1 MEGRI
6 LRISLDDETI
16 SQEHVEDA
24 CVESL
29 YEEVDEH
36 TFVIV
41 FPGSAGT
48 IALYMNCQ
56 SGRFSRDASQST
68 LAVKMN
74 ALGIVA
80 VVVSGSAHRLSYL
93 YASDDDISI
102 YHCENIRFSS
112 PHRFFQ
118 LLASDPSD
126 GCMSIGEAGEKGGA
140 LGACLLDS
148 SMCIGRGG
156 LAAMMGSMNFKGII
170 AHTASSVRPDVSS
183 SWPHSRT
190 AKSFSLYGSASL
202 VDCGMRNG
210 WLPTRYFSGLYDPRC
225 VYLDG
230 RMACRTY
237 NADHVSCPMCTI
249 ACRLEENGEAL
260 ADWAEAMALGSN
272 MGIFS
277 LEKVNPLRRA
287 CISRGLD
294 PVDTGEVLSYLK
306 TLEHVPYTLADVRN
320 ADVGELERVISLI
333 ASRKGNGEALSAG
346 LCALDGALSVE
357 GRSCIY
363 DFRGC
368 HGQALFS
375 SLGENTPCHV
385 DLVKGLHRILDDET
399 IGRVVAYLRLFTHAM
414 ENSGLPPFFMLPM
427 HFDQV
432 PFTVMRL
439 PMVMRRI
446 MSSFAR
452 KCPAPLS
459 AGLESVDAFDRLHGP
474 AEKIPDR
481 FMLPASVGYTDEL
494 NMVRLFM
501 GYQDEMQYIRR
512 KVASGR

>member
-1 MEGRI
+1 
-6 LRISLDDETI
+6 
-16 SQEHVEDA
+16 
-24 CVESL
+24 
-29 YEEVDEH
+29 
-36 TFVIV
+36 
-41 FPGSAGT
+41 
-48 IALYMNCQ
+48 
-56 SGRFSRDASQST
+56 
-68 LAVKMN
+68 MN

-148 SMCIGRGG
+148 SLCIGRGG

-170 AHTASSVRPDVSS
+170 AHTASSVRPVDSS

-225 VYLDG
+225 LYLDG

-237 NADHVSCPMCTI
+237 NVDHVSCPMCTI

-277 LEKVNPLRRA
+277 SRR
-287 CISRGLD
+287 S
-294 PVDTGEVLSYLK
+294 
-306 TLEHVPYTLADVRN
+306 
-320 ADVGELERVISLI
+320 
-333 ASRKGNGEALSAG
+333 
-346 LCALDGALSVE
+346 
-357 GRSCIY
+357 
-363 DFRGC
+363 
-368 HGQALFS
+368 
-375 SLGENTPCHV
+375 
-385 DLVKGLHRILDDET
+385 
-399 IGRVVAYLRLFTHAM
+399 
-414 ENSGLPPFFMLPM
+414 
-427 HFDQV
+427 
-432 PFTVMRL
+432 
-439 PMVMRRI
+439 
-446 MSSFAR
+446 
-452 KCPAPLS
+452 
-459 AGLESVDAFDRLHGP
+459 
-474 AEKIPDR
+474 
-481 FMLPASVGYTDEL
+481 
-494 NMVRLFM
+494 
-501 GYQDEMQYIRR
+501 IR
-512 KVASGR
+512 

>member
-1 MEGRI
+1 
-6 LRISLDDETI
+6 
-16 SQEHVEDA
+16 
-24 CVESL
+24 
-29 YEEVDEH
+29 
-36 TFVIV
+36 
-41 FPGSAGT
+41 
-48 IALYMNCQ
+48 
-56 SGRFSRDASQST
+56 
-68 LAVKMN
+68 
-74 ALGIVA
+74 
-80 VVVSGSAHRLSYL
+80 
-93 YASDDDISI
+93 
-102 YHCENIRFSS
+102 
-112 PHRFFQ
+112 
-118 LLASDPSD
+118 
-126 GCMSIGEAGEKGGA
+126 
-140 LGACLLDS
+140 
-148 SMCIGRGG
+148 
-156 LAAMMGSMNFKGII
+156 
-170 AHTASSVRPDVSS
+170 
-183 SWPHSRT
+183 
-190 AKSFSLYGSASL
+190 
-202 VDCGMRNG
+202 MRNG

>member
-41 FPGSAGT
+41 FPASAGT
-48 IALYMNCQ
+48 IALYMNRQ

-126 GCMSIGEAGEKGGA
+126 GCMAIGEAGEKGGA

-148 SMCIGRGG
+148 SRCIGRGG

-170 AHTASSVRPDVSS
+170 AHTASSVRPVDSS

-237 NADHVSCPMCTI
+237 NVDHVSCPMCTI
-249 ACRLEENGEAL
+249 ACRLEENGDAL

-346 LCALDGALSVE
+346 LGALDGALSVE

-385 DLVKGLHRILDDET
+385 DLVKGLHRLLDDET
-399 IGRVVAYLRLFTHAM
+399 IGRIVAYLRLFTHAM
-414 ENSGLPPFFMLPM
+414 ENSGLPSFVMLPM
-427 HFDQV
+427 YFDQV
-432 PFTVMRL
+432 PFTFMRL

-459 AGLESVDAFDRLHGP
+459 SGLESVDAFDRLHGP

-481 FMLPASVGYTDEL
+481 FMLPASVGYTDEV
-494 NMVRLFM
+494 NMVRLFV
-501 GYQDEMQYIRR
+501 GYQDEMQYIRH